1 MCININI
8 TSKLGMYP
16 THEIIFY
23 YKPPMLEILTLVIKA
38 CHMGES
44 CLNKS
49 DVNFLVIDDFIDFK
63 F

>member
-1 MCININI
+1 
-8 TSKLGMYP
+8 MYP

-23 YKPPMLEILTLVIKA
+23 YKSPMLEILTLVIKA

-49 DVNFLVIDDFIDFK
+49 DVNFLVIEDFIDFK